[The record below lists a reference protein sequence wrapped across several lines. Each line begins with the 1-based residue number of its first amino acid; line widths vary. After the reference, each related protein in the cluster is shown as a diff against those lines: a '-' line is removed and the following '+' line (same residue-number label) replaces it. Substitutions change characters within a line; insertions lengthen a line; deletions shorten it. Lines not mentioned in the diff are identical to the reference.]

1 MKSIE
6 KLLDDYHR
14 YVRSDFSVEKIDKNT
29 YEIVTPFLDR
39 RNDHITIYALLQ
51 KDGIELTDDGY
62 TIGDLTMSGIDV
74 TTPKRK
80 AEIQSILLGHG
91 VRLKGEE
98 IITVAD
104 EKNFPQK
111 QHGIIQA
118 LISVNDMYLTA
129 REKIT
134 SIFLEET
141 AAFFDEKNIIYVNGV
156 NIDGKSGFSHKFDF
170 IIPKQTRKNKK
181 EALLKA
187 INSPKKANIETT
199 LFSFSDI
206 DRDDDKYIILNDVD
220 HRPSDEIFSALE
232 SYGIQPIR
240 WSQKDR
246 IPELLSVA

>member
-6 KLLDDYHR
+6 RLLEDYHR
-14 YVRSDFSVEKIDKNT
+14 YIRSDFIVEKIERDT

-39 RNDHITIYALLQ
+39 RNDHITLYAIF
-51 KDGIELTDDGY
+51 KNNKIELTDDGY
-62 TIGDLTMSGIDV
+62 TLGDLMMSGIDIM
-74 TTPKRK
+74 TPKRK
-80 AEIQSILLGHG
+80 QEIESILLGHG
-91 VRLKGEE
+91 VRVEGGE
-98 IITVAD
+98 IKTVAD

-118 LISVNDMYLTA
+118 VIGINDMYLTA

-134 SIFLEET
+134 SIFIEEAT
-141 AAFFDEKNIIYVNGV
+141 AFFDEKKIVYVQGV

-170 IIPKQTRKNKK
+170 IIPKQTRRNKK

-206 DRDDDKYIILNDVD
+206 GRDDDKYIILNDVE
-220 HRPSDEIFSALE
+220 HPPSDEIFSALE
-232 SYGIQPIR
+232 NYGIQPIL
-240 WSQKDR
+240 WSHKEQ
-246 IPELLSVA
+246 IPQLLHVA